1 MKKYIIIA
9 LVSGSVLTSCGEYN
23 KVLKSTDYE
32 YKYEAAKSY
41 FGKGQN
47 TKAAAILEE
56 LITILKGTD
65 KAEESLY
72 MLGMTYYNQG
82 DFITASHYFST
93 YYNTYPRGTYT
104 EQARFYSGKALF
116 LDTPEPRLDQ
126 SSTYKAIQ
134 ELQMFMEY
142 FPASNRH
149 QEAQQM
155 IFDLQDK
162 LVMKDYMAARL
173 YYDLGSYTGNSSYS
187 TTGNNYLACI
197 VTAQNAL
204 KDYPYTKLREDI
216 SILLL
221 RAKYD
226 MAKES
231 VEEKKEE
238 RMRDAIDEYYAF
250 KNEFPESKYIK
261 EVENIYK
268 DAKKYVKEINEYYKK
283 TNAPSNTIT
292 RNMVELCEDTGN
304 VYETVAIIGKRA
316 NQIAV
321 EMKNDLSKKL
331 QEFASY
337 NDNLEEVFENR
348 EQIEI
353 SRYYEKLPKPT
364 LIAAQEYEEGKVYYR
379 NPAKE
384 KEKLQ

>member
-155 IFDLQDK
+155 IFDWQDK

-268 DAKKYVKEINEYYKK
+268 DAKKYVKEINE
-283 TNAPSNTIT
+283 
-292 RNMVELCEDTGN
+292 
-304 VYETVAIIGKRA
+304 
-316 NQIAV
+316 
-321 EMKNDLSKKL
+321 
-331 QEFASY
+331 
-337 NDNLEEVFENR
+337 
-348 EQIEI
+348 
-353 SRYYEKLPKPT
+353 
-364 LIAAQEYEEGKVYYR
+364 
-379 NPAKE
+379 
-384 KEKLQ
+384 

>member
-116 LDTPEPRLDQ
+116 LNTPEPRLDQ

-268 DAKKYVKEINEYYKK
+268 DAKKYVKEINE
-283 TNAPSNTIT
+283 
-292 RNMVELCEDTGN
+292 
-304 VYETVAIIGKRA
+304 
-316 NQIAV
+316 
-321 EMKNDLSKKL
+321 
-331 QEFASY
+331 
-337 NDNLEEVFENR
+337 
-348 EQIEI
+348 
-353 SRYYEKLPKPT
+353 
-364 LIAAQEYEEGKVYYR
+364 
-379 NPAKE
+379 
-384 KEKLQ
+384 

>member
-1 MKKYIIIA
+1 MRNYLNKMKKYIIIA

-268 DAKKYVKEINEYYKK
+268 DAKKYVKEINEEK
-283 TNAPSNTIT
+283 T
-292 RNMVELCEDTGN
+292 
-304 VYETVAIIGKRA
+304 K
-316 NQIAV
+316 
-321 EMKNDLSKKL
+321 
-331 QEFASY
+331 
-337 NDNLEEVFENR
+337 
-348 EQIEI
+348 
-353 SRYYEKLPKPT
+353 
-364 LIAAQEYEEGKVYYR
+364 
-379 NPAKE
+379 
-384 KEKLQ
+384 

>member
-56 LITILKGTD
+56 LITILQGTD

-250 KNEFPESKYIK
+250 KNEFPESKYTK

-268 DAKKYVKEINEYYKK
+268 DAKKYVKEINE
-283 TNAPSNTIT
+283 
-292 RNMVELCEDTGN
+292 
-304 VYETVAIIGKRA
+304 
-316 NQIAV
+316 
-321 EMKNDLSKKL
+321 
-331 QEFASY
+331 
-337 NDNLEEVFENR
+337 
-348 EQIEI
+348 
-353 SRYYEKLPKPT
+353 
-364 LIAAQEYEEGKVYYR
+364 
-379 NPAKE
+379 
-384 KEKLQ
+384 

>member
-116 LDTPEPRLDQ
+116 LDTPEPRVDQ

-268 DAKKYVKEINEYYKK
+268 DAKKYVKEINE
-283 TNAPSNTIT
+283 
-292 RNMVELCEDTGN
+292 
-304 VYETVAIIGKRA
+304 
-316 NQIAV
+316 
-321 EMKNDLSKKL
+321 
-331 QEFASY
+331 
-337 NDNLEEVFENR
+337 
-348 EQIEI
+348 
-353 SRYYEKLPKPT
+353 
-364 LIAAQEYEEGKVYYR
+364 
-379 NPAKE
+379 
-384 KEKLQ
+384 

>member
-93 YYNTYPRGTYT
+93 YYNKYPRGTYT

-126 SSTYKAIQ
+126 SSTYNAIQ

-250 KNEFPESKYIK
+250 KNEFPESKYTK

-268 DAKKYVKEINEYYKK
+268 DAKKYVKEINE
-283 TNAPSNTIT
+283 
-292 RNMVELCEDTGN
+292 
-304 VYETVAIIGKRA
+304 
-316 NQIAV
+316 
-321 EMKNDLSKKL
+321 
-331 QEFASY
+331 
-337 NDNLEEVFENR
+337 
-348 EQIEI
+348 
-353 SRYYEKLPKPT
+353 
-364 LIAAQEYEEGKVYYR
+364 
-379 NPAKE
+379 
-384 KEKLQ
+384 

>member
-47 TKAAAILEE
+47 TKAAATLEE

-268 DAKKYVKEINEYYKK
+268 DAKKYVKEINE
-283 TNAPSNTIT
+283 
-292 RNMVELCEDTGN
+292 
-304 VYETVAIIGKRA
+304 
-316 NQIAV
+316 
-321 EMKNDLSKKL
+321 
-331 QEFASY
+331 
-337 NDNLEEVFENR
+337 
-348 EQIEI
+348 
-353 SRYYEKLPKPT
+353 
-364 LIAAQEYEEGKVYYR
+364 
-379 NPAKE
+379 
-384 KEKLQ
+384 

>member
-93 YYNTYPRGTYT
+93 YYTTYPRGTYT

-268 DAKKYVKEINEYYKK
+268 DAKKYVKEINE
-283 TNAPSNTIT
+283 
-292 RNMVELCEDTGN
+292 
-304 VYETVAIIGKRA
+304 
-316 NQIAV
+316 
-321 EMKNDLSKKL
+321 
-331 QEFASY
+331 
-337 NDNLEEVFENR
+337 
-348 EQIEI
+348 
-353 SRYYEKLPKPT
+353 
-364 LIAAQEYEEGKVYYR
+364 
-379 NPAKE
+379 
-384 KEKLQ
+384 